1 MGAGAVPCKGSN
13 LGCNYYLQAEPP
25 CPTCGRV
32 DDERVHIGKSRA
44 GWYFALHVI
53 PELGINTLDD
63 WRNLWSAPGAVI
75 RNEYGGVMSVSDM
88 ELVITVRYGRDRWD
102 ARGTSS
108 EAEMH
113 RMNHSEWGEYNLLRS
128 LLGKGCVGHG
138 EGPWSYFTGD
148 FS

>member
-1 MGAGAVPCKGSN
+1 M
-13 LGCNYYLQAEPP
+13 GCNYYLQAEPP

-102 ARGTSS
+102 ASGTSS

>member
-1 MGAGAVPCKGSN
+1 M
-13 LGCNYYLQAEPP
+13 GCNYYLQAEPP

-32 DDERVHIGKSRA
+32 DDERVHIGKSSA

-63 WRNLWSAPGAVI
+63 WRNLWSAPGAII
-75 RNEYGGVMSVSDM
+75 RNEYGDVMSISDM
-88 ELVITVRYGRDRWD
+88 ELIITVRHGPPERSYKPYF
-102 ARGTSS
+102 S
-108 EAEMH
+108 EVEML
-113 RMNHSEWGEYNLLRS
+113 RLNGCEWGDYNLLRS
-128 LLGKGCVGHG
+128 KVSDYWCVGHG